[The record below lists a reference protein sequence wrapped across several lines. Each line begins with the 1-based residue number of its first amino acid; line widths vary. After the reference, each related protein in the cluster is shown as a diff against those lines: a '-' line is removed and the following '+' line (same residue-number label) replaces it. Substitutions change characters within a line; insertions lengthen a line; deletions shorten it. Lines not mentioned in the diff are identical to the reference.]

1 MVAPRTVRCL
11 CNRLWTHFSPRC
23 LVFCKEGVRHR
34 WRSEISWTPP
44 KWKLLNTVFPMVIL
58 TSIPENRKFQMSGS
72 LHPCQPLK
80 RWGGCSLAGL
90 RTGHGWRE
98 ISGVFPITKK
108 IYQTKVYSKPLKRKV
123 GNSSSWEFS
132 LAEGLEDM
140 MSLKNFIFKGH
151 TWPAKKKQFHFL
163 RKYCC
168 LTVSYSLRGLPRK
181 ILGTC
186 FLICSAMFLGLCV
199 KWKPACLPLEQMPTS
214 RRREGEMEDENVMS
228 ECM

>member
-34 WRSEISWTPP
+34 WRSEISWAPPENCKPWASPVSSFTTPWCP

-123 GNSSSWEFS
+123 GNSNIYTETSLTTSWSHCLIGSFTRDGLTHARLFANKVRQS
-132 LAEGLEDM
+132 LMIG
-140 MSLKNFIFKGH
+140 NH
-151 TWPAKKKQFHFL
+151 
-163 RKYCC
+163 YC
-168 LTVSYSLRGLPRK
+168 
-181 ILGTC
+181 I
-186 FLICSAMFLGLCV
+186 
-199 KWKPACLPLEQMPTS
+199 
-214 RRREGEMEDENVMS
+214 
-228 ECM
+228 